1 MRAIAA
7 VCVAML
13 GASSVSAQTAGTLTG
28 RVATSEGTPVP
39 GARIRVIG
47 TDLSTVADARG
58 DYRLAGVPTLTQ
70 KLDVR
75 MLGYTPIELPFELG
89 DGGAALVNVVLVPI
103 PLEPLEVVERTALTP
118 GLMGFEERAA
128 RGPGTFFTREAI
140 LRMHARQFTD
150 ILRRVP
156 GLQVRQM
163 SGYGNLN
170 IQTRGSNCQVLFYM
184 NGTAFPLP
192 NDVPINQYV
201 SPDEVVG
208 VEVYSGSSEIPA
220 EFNSSKQSRC
230 GVIVIWTRIGPE
242 ARRRR

>member
-1 MRAIAA
+1 MRAIGAS
-7 VCVAML
+7 CVALLCASAL
-13 GASSVSAQTAGTLTG
+13 GAQAVGTLSG
-28 RVATSEGTPVP
+28 RVATSDGTPVP

-47 TDLSTVADARG
+47 TELATVADAKG
-58 DYRLAGVPTLTQ
+58 DYRLAGVPALTQ

-75 MLGYTPIELPFELG
+75 MLGYTPMELPFEVA
-89 DGGAALVNVVLVPI
+89 DGGAVLVNIVLVPI
-103 PLEPLEVVERTALTP
+103 PLEALEVVERTALTP
-118 GLMGFEERAA
+118 GLIGFEERRA

-192 NDVPINQYV
+192 NDTPINQYV

-208 VEVYSGSSEIPA
+208 VEVYSGSSEVPA
-220 EFNSSKQSRC
+220 EFNSSKQARC

-242 ARRRR
+242 ARRR